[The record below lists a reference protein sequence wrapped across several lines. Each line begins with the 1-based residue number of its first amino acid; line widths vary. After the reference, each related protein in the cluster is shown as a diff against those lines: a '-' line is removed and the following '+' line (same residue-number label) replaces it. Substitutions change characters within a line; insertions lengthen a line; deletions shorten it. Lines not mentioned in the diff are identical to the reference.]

1 MSSWAALERE
11 LDAWQAAGRVA
22 SLWWRDDDAVA
33 ATPALERL
41 LAIAGTYRIPLAL
54 AVVPQPARASLR
66 DAIDDAPAVT
76 ALAHGYAHVS
86 HAPAGVKSGE
96 LGPARPR
103 AVNLREAALGWQR
116 LQALFGSRAF
126 PVLVPPW
133 NRIDP
138 ALIPHLPGLGFCGLS
153 AWGARAEALA
163 APGLVQANT
172 HLDLIDWRGSRGFV
186 GEADALDELASHLR
200 ARRRGEADPDE
211 PSGLLTHH
219 LVLDAGAWRFVE
231 TLFSRTRGHS
241 AVRWLDVKEIFLP
254 AQARP
259 RGAAPARP

>member
-22 SLWWRDDDAVA
+22 SLWWRDDDAVDT
-33 ATPALERL
+33 TPALERL
-41 LAIAGTYRIPLAL
+41 LATAGTYGIPLAL
-54 AVVPQPARASLR
+54 AVVPQPARASLA
-66 DAIDDAPAVT
+66 DAIGDAPAVT
-76 ALAHGYAHVS
+76 PLPHGYAHVS
-86 HAPAGVKSGE
+86 HAPAGAKSGE
-96 LGPARPR
+96 LGPARAV

-116 LQALFGSRAF
+116 LQALFGKRAF

-153 AWGARAEALA
+153 AWGARAKVRP

-172 HLDLIDWRGSRGFV
+172 HLDVIDWRGSRGFV
-186 GEADALDELASHLR
+186 GEADALDELASHLA
-200 ARRRGEADPDE
+200 ARRRGEVDPDE

-219 LVLDAGAWRFVE
+219 LAHDAGAWRFIE
-231 TLFSRTRGHS
+231 TLFARTLGHS
-241 AVRWLDVKEIFLP
+241 AVRWLDAEEIFRP
-254 AQARP
+254 SQARP
-259 RGAAPARP
+259 RAAAPDGP